1 MVAVNN
7 VRIVLVAGALILAAL
22 LASTPRS
29 VAQQFTCDIDE
40 LSTNGPATQCSGTC
54 PIGQTCQSV
63 ESPCPLLESGTAG
76 AAGCAAEIRFTCAC
90 LVDPGIVNSL
100 LRHQR

>member
-1 MVAVNN
+1 M
-7 VRIVLVAGALILAAL
+7 VLVDRMRTLLMAEALILTAL

-40 LSTNGPATQCSGTC
+40 LSTESAVQCSGTC
-54 PIGQTCQSV
+54 PIGQTCKSV
-63 ESPCPLLESGTAG
+63 ESPCPPLLSGTAG
-76 AAGCAAEIRFTCAC
+76 AAGCAAEIRFACAC
-90 LVDPGIVNSL
+90 VTDPGIVNSL